1 MVFPVS
7 QKLPGILNSKK
18 HIFWDMAVIVLH
30 ASVQNPSPCPN
41 RIIAKKKLEK
51 MAFLSMLLSSN
62 VSCKAI
68 PAICVASCHTRLIS
82 HDCWYKISVS
92 SEAVLTCSSI
102 DIAILS
108 SFDNLT
114 MVDRTKELSP
124 FCHILIALVMPCISF
139 PSPFCSLTRIICTR
153 DHSSQASVPWL
164 DFSYF
169 FSPGA
174 CPFWMMLLL
183 WIDPYDPRVIWR
195 TPNTS

>member
-1 MVFPVS
+1 
-7 QKLPGILNSKK
+7 
-18 HIFWDMAVIVLH
+18 
-30 ASVQNPSPCPN
+30 
-41 RIIAKKKLEK
+41 

-62 VSCKAI
+62 ISCKAI
-68 PAICVASCHTRLIS
+68 PAICMASCHTRLIS

-114 MVDRTKELSP
+114 MVDRTEELSP

-139 PSPFCSLTRIICTR
+139 PSPFCSLTWIICTR

-195 TPNTS
+195 TPNTSWYRLFCASVGPREFVMRPWHPGLLDDWHISMDMRIIYGAHR